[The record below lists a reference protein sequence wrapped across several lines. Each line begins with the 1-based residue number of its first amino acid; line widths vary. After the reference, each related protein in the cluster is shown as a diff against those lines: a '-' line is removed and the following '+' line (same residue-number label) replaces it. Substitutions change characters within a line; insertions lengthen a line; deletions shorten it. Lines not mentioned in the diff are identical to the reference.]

1 MVLSALHL
9 GFLILVQWPYCVG
22 YLMRTSVGRPFCCSG
37 ECSWLRKS
45 NISIY
50 RHVTKWQ
57 HWGIF
62 KHWGSKLPL
71 PPMLCKSDCHRRSFY
86 RGSDA
91 STRPSQ
97 WLGIIG
103 GLCQVLEAHK
113 ISHLQDSRDLAVCT
127 CMYSINSSCAV
138 CKHTCMHI
146 LWNEGCSVLFL
157 WKTWMQRGLLMS
169 C

>member
-9 GFLILVQWPYCVG
+9 GFLILVQRPYCVG
-22 YLMRTSVGRPFCCSG
+22 YLMCTSVGRPFCCSG

-45 NISIY
+45 NRSIY
-50 RHVTKWQ
+50 GHVTKWR

-62 KHWGSKLPL
+62 KHWGSKLPF
-71 PPMLCKSDCHRRSFY
+71 PSMLCKSDCHRHSFY

-113 ISHLQDSRDLAVCT
+113 ISHLQDVICKENIKRHYKNIVK
-127 CMYSINSSCAV
+127 YSTLPAFDV
-138 CKHTCMHI
+138 HY
-146 LWNEGCSVLFL
+146 LVL
-157 WKTWMQRGLLMS
+157 Q
-169 C
+169 CC